1 MTEESPYQMSVLPAP
16 LCSAHQEIPARS
28 GLQKSLVSLKH
39 SILPFLFFVNEVK
52 LQKERREPEDGV
64 AVQEMPAC

>member
-1 MTEESPYQMSVLPAP
+1 MA
-16 LCSAHQEIPARS
+16 
-28 GLQKSLVSLKH
+28 LQKSLVSLKH

-52 LQKERREPEDGV
+52 LQEERREPEDGV

>member
-1 MTEESPYQMSVLPAP
+1 MTEESPYQMSLLPAP

-28 GLQKSLVSLKH
+28 GPSEVTGVPQTQYTS
-39 SILPFLFFVNEVK
+39 FLFFFNEVK

>member
-1 MTEESPYQMSVLPAP
+1 MA
-16 LCSAHQEIPARS
+16 
-28 GLQKSLVSLKH
+28 LQKSLVSLKH
-39 SILPFLFFVNEVK
+39 SILPFLFFFNEVK